1 MLVEDFTFTPVQRR
15 ALVGCLSAAGVA
27 EGPAIAELE
36 QKVPTFRV
44 LLASREATRETAEQ
58 LRRLAEASAR
68 FVAMLGPPR
77 VDDGP
82 PKLDDPLDFPGREL
96 LRETVVRRGY
106 APAFLTQL
114 IEGHR
119 ILEQALDLLNQ
130 ERGKRLAR
138 AGAPSKA
145 ARAWLLREVAEI
157 LTRHHRRTRTTML
170 KLMARQGVKARGAMA
185 RGLPVAECAAIVL
198 KAIGQP
204 APASLPRVARR
215 SVKNL
220 PRNT

>member
-1 MLVEDFTFTPVQRR
+1 VLVEDFTFTPVQRR
-15 ALVGCLSAAGVA
+15 ALVCCLSAAGVA
-27 EGPAIAELE
+27 EAPAIAEIE
-36 QKVPTFRV
+36 QIVPTFRV
-44 LLASREATRETAEQ
+44 LLASRGATRETAEQ

-68 FVAMLGPPR
+68 FVAVLGPPR

-82 PKLDDPLDFPGREL
+82 PRRDDPLDFPGREL
-96 LRETVVRRGY
+96 LSETVMRRGY

-114 IEGHR
+114 IKGHR
-119 ILEQALDLLNQ
+119 ILERALDLLNL

-138 AGAPSKA
+138 AGAPVKA
-145 ARAWLLREVAEI
+145 ARAWLLRELAEI
-157 LTRHHRRTRTTML
+157 LGRHHRPSRRKVLEALARHGL
-170 KLMARQGVKARGAMA
+170 KAPAKA

-204 APASLPRVARR
+204 APASLPKVARR
-215 SVKNL
+215 TAKNL